1 MRESENE
8 QFESQRIK
16 KKAEMQEEF
25 KARDEANSK
34 SWPDLA
40 EEEEFK
46 DVNIDMMMQP
56 QDYVTQIAEAGKE
69 AKIKKITEAYE

>member
-1 MRESENE
+1 MEKRSE
-8 QFESQRIK
+8 I
-16 KKAEMQEEF
+16 QEES
-25 KARDEANSK
+25 KAADPTHRK